1 MTVYN
6 KQDSSEYASHWL
18 SSAGEYGEMAWME
31 GGEGR
36 ARIGGCRQ
44 KEVAALRARILLE
57 SFHRPL
63 GISLTL
69 FSFCVSLK
77 VSAEQNY

>member
-1 MTVYN
+1 
-6 KQDSSEYASHWL
+6 
-18 SSAGEYGEMAWME
+18 ME